1 LELTPSKLLYINHNF
16 HSNPERQI
24 INNFFNNLDW
34 VTIQTPKSIN
44 NEDYTNYLR
53 EIKNHKFMICPE
65 GNAIGCDCHR
75 DWEVIY
81 MKRVPIVEDSEY
93 LRKIFEGIPV
103 LFVKTFL
110 EVTEDLLINND
121 YLFDEMQKFDL
132 SKLDFKQFYYK
143 SVKI

>member
-1 LELTPSKLLYINHNF
+1 
-16 HSNPERQI
+16 
-24 INNFFNNLDW
+24 
-34 VTIQTPKSIN
+34 
-44 NEDYTNYLR
+44 
-53 EIKNHKFMICPE
+53 MICPE